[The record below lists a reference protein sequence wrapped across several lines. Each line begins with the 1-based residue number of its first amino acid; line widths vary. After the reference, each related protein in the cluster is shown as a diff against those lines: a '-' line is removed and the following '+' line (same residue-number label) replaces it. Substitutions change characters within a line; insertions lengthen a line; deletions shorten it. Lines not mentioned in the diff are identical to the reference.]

1 MSASDKNI
9 PRSWKLCKPVNHH
22 LQIQHVHARQVLD
35 SRGTPTVEVVVTLQG
50 GASGLAIVPSGA
62 STGQAEALEL
72 RDGDPADYAG
82 KSVHRAVQHVLD
94 QLAPAIL
101 GRNATEQTLIDELL
115 IELDGTPNKARLGA
129 NALLGVSLAVAHAAA
144 AGLGLPLYRYLG
156 GDEATLLPM
165 PMINILSGGLHAG
178 GAVDLQDYLAI
189 PIGAPDYATA
199 LQWISRV
206 RRATGE
212 LLAADGYEAVLVAHE
227 GGYGPRLP
235 DNEAGLRYLTRGIER
250 AGLHPGDDVAIA
262 LDVAATHFYRAD
274 HYFFTVENEAMSAAA
289 LVDRL
294 VEWSQRYP
302 IISLEDGL
310 AEEDWAGWQV
320 LSERL
325 PHIQLLGDDLFV
337 TNADRLQQGIDRG
350 IANAV
355 LIKVNQIG
363 TLSETLRTV
372 QLAQQHG
379 YNPVISAR
387 SGETED
393 HTIADLAVATGAGQI
408 KVGSLRG
415 SERLAKYNRLLRI
428 ADELGDRARWP
439 TAQLF
444 KRSA

>member
-1 MSASDKNI
+1 
-9 PRSWKLCKPVNHH
+9 VNNQ
-22 LQIQHVHARQVLD
+22 LRIQHVHARQVLD
-35 SRGTPTVEVVVTLQG
+35 SRGTPTVEVVVTLEG
-50 GASGLAIVPSGA
+50 GATGMAIVPSGA

-72 RDGDPADYAG
+72 RDGDPTNYAG
-82 KSVHRAVQHVLD
+82 KSVQRAVQHVRE
-94 QLAPAIL
+94 QLAPVII
-101 GRNATEQTLIDELL
+101 GRDASEQTSIDELL

-129 NALLGVSLAVAHAAA
+129 NALLGVSLAVAYAAA
-144 AGLGLPLYRYLG
+144 AGLNLPLYRYLG

-189 PIGAPDYATA
+189 PIGAPDYVTA
-199 LQWISRV
+199 LHWVSRV
-206 RRATGE
+206 RQATGE
-212 LLAADGYEAVLVAHE
+212 LLAADGHEVVLVAHE

-235 DNEAGLRYLTRGIER
+235 NNEAGLQYLTRGIER
-250 AGLHPGDDVAIA
+250 AGLRPGDEVAIA
-262 LDVAATHFYRAD
+262 LDVAATHFYRD
-274 HYFFTVENEAMSAAA
+274 GRYFFKVENEAMSAAA
-289 LVDRL
+289 LVERL

-302 IISLEDGL
+302 IISIEDGL
-310 AEEDWAGWQV
+310 AEEDWDGWKI

-337 TNADRLQQGIDRG
+337 TNPTRLQKGIEQG

-393 HTIADLAVATGAGQI
+393 YTIADLAVATGAGQL

-444 KRSA
+444 TRSA